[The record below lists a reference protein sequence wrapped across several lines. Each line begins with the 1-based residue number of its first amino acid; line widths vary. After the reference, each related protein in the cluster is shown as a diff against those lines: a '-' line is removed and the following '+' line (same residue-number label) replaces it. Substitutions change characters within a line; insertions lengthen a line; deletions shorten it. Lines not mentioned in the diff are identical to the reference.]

1 MKKIKKYKMHNEYSV
16 EGCRSYHYFSS
27 TDSVINNKR
36 VESEINLYDKQEK
49 YSTIHLFALN
59 YFEEIDMG
67 ENIELKLRK

>member
-1 MKKIKKYKMHNEYSV
+1 MKKINKHTIYNEYSV

-27 TDSVINNKR
+27 TYSVINKR
-36 VESEINLYDKQEK
+36 VESEINLHDAQEK